1 MHDSAK
7 MAIQLISSGESSAQ
21 RISEEC
27 PYVSMEI
34 VQGLLEMIHSDD
46 VVLVGVRST
55 WSAAGRFEGTGGTFE
70 MDIKRGMRGKL
81 DQHLD
86 PSAPISVDMRISGNT
101 AYDFT
106 CFGVDSAGKLSDDRY
121 MIFYNQLRSP
131 AGEITC
137 TSHPVGAHFDV
148 HLTRL
153 PQQIQKL
160 VFTASVDGSGTMGQ
174 ITALSVDI
182 AQNGKSALALQ
193 LTGENFERE
202 KAVVGVEL
210 YRKDG
215 IWRFAAIGQGFDGGL
230 EDLLASFGGKASSPA
245 AEPSRSQTP
254 PAPPVSRQGPVP
266 SLGRRSHT
274 PTPREQTLP
283 IPPRQ
288 QPPEHAEA
296 NMQYADSG
304 MRYEIKGEPMP
315 VVICY
320 LQPNQ
325 AMLTQS
331 GAMVWM
337 SPNMKMQTSTGGV
350 GGAFGRLFTGE
361 SFFQNTYTAVGADG
375 LIAFASSFPGSILPV
390 RVGPGNPIVAQKTAF
405 LASEP
410 GVELSVFFQ
419 KRISA
424 GFFGGEGFV
433 MQKLSGNGMAF
444 LEIDGSCVQYDL
456 APGQQM
462 VVDTGNLAAMDAT
475 CSMEVQMIRGVKNVL
490 FGGEGLF
497 NTVVTGPGRIYLQ
510 TMPKSALAA
519 CLAALLPNR

>member
-1 MHDSAK
+1 
-7 MAIQLISSGESSAQ
+7 
-21 RISEEC
+21 
-27 PYVSMEI
+27 
-34 VQGLLEMIHSDD
+34 
-46 VVLVGVRST
+46 
-55 WSAAGRFEGTGGTFE
+55 

-81 DQHLD
+81 DQHID

-101 AYDFT
+101 MYDFT

-131 AGEITC
+131 AGEIMC

-148 HLTRL
+148 HLARL

-160 VFTASVDGSGTMGQ
+160 VFTASVDGNGTMGQ
-174 ITALSVDI
+174 ITSLSVKI
-182 AQNGKSALALQ
+182 AQHGKSALTLQ
-193 LTGENFERE
+193 LTGDNFDRE
-202 KAVVGVEL
+202 KAVVSVEL

-215 IWRFAAIGQGFDGGL
+215 IWRYAAIGQGFDGGL
-230 EDLLASFGGKASSPA
+230 EDLLASFGGESAPSP
-245 AEPSRSQTP
+245 ESRRSQTP
-254 PAPPVSRQGPVP
+254 PTPSSPWDTRPSPDPPAPPNPRDTRP
-266 SLGRRSHT
+266 SPDRRSHT
-274 PTPREQTLP
+274 PAPRQQTLP
-283 IPPRQ
+283 GPLGS
-288 QPPEHAEA
+288 QPPDQATA
-296 NMQYADSG
+296 NIEVADSG

-320 LQPNQ
+320 LPPNHT
-325 AMLTQS
+325 MITQT

-350 GGAFGRLFTGE
+350 GNAFGRLFTGE
-361 SFFQNTYTAVGADG
+361 TFFQTSYTAVDADG
-375 LIAFASSFPGSILPV
+375 LIAFASSFPGSIMPV
-390 RVGPGNPIVAQKTAF
+390 KVEPGRAIVAQKTAF
-405 LASEP
+405 LASET

-419 KRISA
+419 KRLSS
-424 GFFGGEGFV
+424 GFFGGEGFI
-433 MQKLSGNGMAF
+433 MQKLSGYGMAF
-444 LEIDGSCVQYDL
+444 LEIDGSCVRYDL

-497 NTVVTGPGRIYLQ
+497 NTVITGPGSIYLQ

-519 CLAALLPNR
+519 VLAELMPNR